1 MNEAKI
7 IILGTFA
14 MLLPTSAI
22 ILFVILYYRRQRLQR
37 ERAERIEEEH
47 RQQMLEASVESQE
60 SVRRQI
66 GGDLHDEIGTLLSA
80 SRMSLTQIIKFS
92 DDAAKRDHLLLE
104 TQKQLNEALNN
115 VRRISK
121 DLMPSTLDEFGLIAA
136 LRDFTQKMTEHT
148 GILICFNHGE
158 LNEIFDKKIELT
170 LYRSSQELVNNALKH
185 SQASVINITL
195 SKNEERLILIVNDN
209 GIGFDLAE
217 VNKPNRGIGIK
228 NIESRISVIKG
239 GEIKFKV
246 KKGQGANF
254 EISVPLVKNL

>member
-1 MNEAKI
+1 MDESKI

-22 ILFVILYYRRQRLQR
+22 ILFVILYYRRQRKQR
-37 ERAERIEEEH
+37 LIAERLEETH

-80 SRMSLTQIIKFS
+80 TRMSLNQILKFG
-92 DDAAKRDHLLLE
+92 DDVTKREHLLQE
-104 TQKQLNEALNN
+104 TQKQLNDALNN

-136 LRDFTQKMTEHT
+136 LKDFTQKITEHT
-148 GILICFNHGE
+148 GILVCFNHGE
-158 LNEIFDKKIELT
+158 LEEIFNKKIELM
-170 LYRSSQELVNNALKH
+170 LYRSSQELINNALKH
-185 SQASVINITL
+185 AQASVINITL
-195 SKNEERLILIVNDN
+195 SKNEHRLILNVSDN

-217 VNKPNRGIGIK
+217 VNQPNRGIGIK

-239 GEIKFKV
+239 GQIKFDV
-246 KKGQGANF
+246 EKGRGAGF
-254 EISVPLVKNL
+254 EISVPFM

>member
-37 ERAERIEEEH
+37 ERAERIEEVH
-47 RQQMLEASVESQE
+47 RQQMLQASVDSQE

-80 SRMSLTQIIKFS
+80 SRMSLTQILKFS
-92 DDAAKRDHLLLE
+92 DDSVKRERLILE
-104 TQKQLNEALNN
+104 TQQQLNDALNN

-136 LRDFTQKMTEHT
+136 LKDFTQKISEHT
-148 GILICFNHGE
+148 GVLVCFSHGE
-158 LNEIFDKKIELT
+158 LSEIFDKKIELM
-170 LYRSSQELVNNALKH
+170 LYRSSQELINNALKH
-185 SQASVINITL
+185 AQASVINVTL
-195 SKNEERLILIVNDN
+195 SKTEERLILQVSDN

-217 VNKPNRGIGIK
+217 VNQPNRGIGIK

-239 GEIKFKV
+239 GQIKFDV
-246 KKGQGANF
+246 EKGRGASF
-254 EISVPLVKNL
+254 EISVPL

>member
-37 ERAERIEEEH
+37 ERAERIEEAH
-47 RQQMLEASVESQE
+47 RQQMLQASVDSQE

-80 SRMSLTQIIKFS
+80 TRMSLTQILKFS
-92 DDAAKRDHLLLE
+92 DDSVKRERLIVE
-104 TQKQLNEALNN
+104 TQKQLNDALNN

-136 LRDFTQKMTEHT
+136 LKDFTQKISEHT
-148 GILICFNHGE
+148 GVLVCFSHGE
-158 LNEIFDKKIELT
+158 LKEIFDKKIELM

-185 SQASVINITL
+185 AQASVINVTL
-195 SKNEERLILIVNDN
+195 SKTEERLILQVSDN
-209 GIGFDLAE
+209 GIGFDLEE
-217 VNKPNRGIGIK
+217 VNQPNRGIGIK

-239 GEIKFKV
+239 GQIKFDV
-246 KKGQGANF
+246 EKGRGASF
-254 EISVPLVKNL
+254 EISVPL

>member
-22 ILFVILYYRRQRLQR
+22 IFFVIIYIRRQRLQR
-37 ERAERIEEEH
+37 EKTERIEEEH

-92 DDAAKRDHLLLE
+92 DNAGKREKLLLE
-104 TQKQLNEALNN
+104 TQNQLNDALNN

-121 DLMPSTLDEFGLIAA
+121 DLMPSTLDEFGLITA
-136 LRDFTQKMTEHT
+136 LKDFTQKMTEYT
-148 GILICFNHGE
+148 GVLICFNHGE
-158 LNEIFDKKIELT
+158 LSEIFDKKIELV

-185 SQASVINITL
+185 AKASIINVTL
-195 SKNEERLILIVNDN
+195 SKDEERLFLNVSDN

-246 KKGQGANF
+246 KKGQGASF
-254 EISVPLVKNL
+254 EISVPLM

>member
-22 ILFVILYYRRQRLQR
+22 IFFVVLYYRRQRLQR
-37 ERAERIEEEH
+37 EKNERIEEEH
-47 RQQMLEASVESQE
+47 RQQMLQASVDSQE

-80 SRMSLTQIIKFS
+80 SRMSLTQILKFG
-92 DDAAKRDHLLLE
+92 DDTAKRENLLLE

-136 LRDFTQKMTEHT
+136 LKDFTQKMTQHT
-148 GILICFNHGE
+148 GILICFSHGE
-158 LNEIFDKKIELT
+158 LSEVFDKKIELMF
-170 LYRSSQELVNNALKH
+170 YRSSQELINNALKH
-185 SQASVINITL
+185 AQATIINLTL
-195 SKNEERLILIVNDN
+195 SKTEERLILNVSDN
-209 GIGFDLAE
+209 GIGFDLEE
-217 VNKPNRGIGIK
+217 VNQPNRGIGIK
-228 NIESRISVIKG
+228 NIESRISIIKG
-239 GEIKFKV
+239 GQIKFDV
-246 KKGQGANF
+246 EKGRGASF
-254 EISVPLVKNL
+254 EISVPL

>member
-1 MNEAKI
+1 MNEEKI

-22 ILFVILYYRRQRLQR
+22 ILFVILYIRRQRIQR
-37 ERAERIEEEH
+37 EKTERIEEEH

-80 SRMSLTQIIKFS
+80 SRMSLTQIIKFA
-92 DDAAKRDHLLLE
+92 DDAEKRENILTQTQELL
-104 TQKQLNEALNN
+104 NDALNN

-121 DLMPSTLDEFGLIAA
+121 DLMPSTLDKFGLISA
-136 LRDFTQKMTEHT
+136 LEDFTQKMTEHT
-148 GILICFNHGE
+148 GVLICFNHGE

-170 LYRSSQELVNNALKH
+170 LYRSSQELVNNVLKH
-185 SQASVINITL
+185 AQASVINITL
-195 SKNEERLILIVNDN
+195 SKKEERLFLNVSDN

-239 GEIKFKV
+239 GEIKFDV
-246 KKGQGANF
+246 EKGRGASF
-254 EISVPLVKNL
+254 EISVPLLNHS

>member
-1 MNEAKI
+1 MDESKI

-22 ILFVILYYRRQRLQR
+22 ILFVILYYRRQRKQR
-37 ERAERIEEEH
+37 LIAERLEETH

-80 SRMSLTQIIKFS
+80 TRMSLNQILKFG
-92 DDAAKRDHLLLE
+92 DDVTKREHLLQE
-104 TQKQLNEALNN
+104 TQKQLNDALNN

-136 LRDFTQKMTEHT
+136 LKDFTQKITEHT
-148 GILICFNHGE
+148 GILVCFNHGE
-158 LNEIFDKKIELT
+158 LEEIFNKKIELM
-170 LYRSSQELVNNALKH
+170 LYRSSQELINNALKH
-185 SQASVINITL
+185 AQASIINITL
-195 SKNEERLILIVNDN
+195 SKNEDRLILNVSDN

-217 VNKPNRGIGIK
+217 VNQPNRGIGIK

-239 GEIKFKV
+239 GQIKFDV
-246 KKGQGANF
+246 EKGRGAGF
-254 EISVPLVKNL
+254 EISVPL